1 MPSWAINSTKLSN
14 YKQLIKMVETL
25 NNAETAQ
32 LGIGAVSSSGFL
44 SLSENRFRGFFE
56 EFGNAAERYENGK
69 KVVVYT
75 LHRKID
81 NNFNLSYHLEFP
93 QKKVKFNF
101 WFEKI
106 SYLNSKESVT
116 ISFHNSNEP
125 LEKNRLK
132 NVLTTN
138 CLNELKSKVNEVFT
152 QYR

>member
-14 YKQLIKMVETL
+14 YKQLTKMVETL
-25 NNAETAQ
+25 NKAETAQ
-32 LGIGAVSSSGFL
+32 LGIGAVSSSGSNL
-44 SLSENRFRGFFE
+44 TENRFRDFFE
-56 EFGNAAERYENGK
+56 DFGTAAERYENGI

-93 QKKVKFNF
+93 QKRVKFNF

-106 SYLNSKESVT
+106 SYINSKESVT
-116 ISFHNSNEP
+116 ISFYNSNEV

-138 CLNELKSKVNEVFT
+138 CLNQLKSKVNEIFT
-152 QYR
+152 LYR

>member
-1 MPSWAINSTKLSN
+1 MNTDNLSN
-14 YKQLIKMVETL
+14 ENETPIL
-25 NNAETAQ
+25 R
-32 LGIGAVSSSGFL
+32 IGAVSSSGFHL
-44 SLSENRFRGFFE
+44 TENRFREFMS

-69 KVVVYT
+69 KVIVYF

-81 NNFNLSYHLEFP
+81 NNFNLSYHLAFP
-93 QKKVKFNF
+93 QKKVQFNF

-116 ISFHNSNEP
+116 ISFHNSNEL

-138 CLNELKSKVNEVFT
+138 CLNELKSKVNEIFT

>member
-1 MPSWAINSTKLSN
+1 
-14 YKQLIKMVETL
+14 MVETL

-32 LGIGAVSSSGFL
+32 LGIGAVSGCGFL
-44 SLSENRFRGFFE
+44 SLTENRFRCFFE
-56 EFGNAAERYENGK
+56 EFGNTAERYEDGEK
-69 KVVVYT
+69 IVVYT

-81 NNFNLSYHLEFP
+81 NNFNLSYHLEFL

-106 SYLNSKESVT
+106 SYVNSKESVT

-132 NVLTTN
+132 NILTTN
-138 CLNELKSKVNEVFT
+138 CLNELKSKVNEIFT
-152 QYR
+152 LYR

>member
-1 MPSWAINSTKLSN
+1 MPSWAINGTKLSN
-14 YKQLIKMVETL
+14 YIKLTKMVETL

-44 SLSENRFRGFFE
+44 SLKENRFREFMS
-56 EFGNAAERYENGK
+56 EFGNAAERYENGEK
-69 KVVVYT
+69 IVVYT

-106 SYLNSKESVT
+106 SYVNSKESIT
-116 ISFHNSNEP
+116 ISFHNSNEL

-132 NVLTTN
+132 NVFTTN
-138 CLNELKSKVNEVFT
+138 CLNELKSKVDEIFT
-152 QYR
+152 LYR